1 MDFETQFLSGPEGR
15 RLAYKANAGEGTGLM
30 WLGGFR
36 SDMTGGKATRLHAWA
51 RANGRPFLRLD
62 YSGHGES
69 DGDFADG
76 TIGAWTADALAMLDG
91 PAAGDRRILVGSS
104 MGAWIALLC
113 ARARPDRVAGLLL
126 IAPAPDF
133 TDELMWE
140 RFPKAVRAEIE
151 TKGMWFRPT
160 AYADAPYP
168 ITKRLIDEGRDHL
181 ILPHGLSF
189 AGPVRILQGMADEDV
204 PWRHAIRLIEA
215 LQAPDVQM
223 TLVKDGDH
231 RLSRDADLDLL
242 EAAADSICRLVDAG

>member
-1 MDFETQFLSGPEGR
+1 MDLETQFLLGPEGR
-15 RLAYKANAGEGTGLM
+15 RLAYKANAGEGTGLI

-36 SDMTGGKATRLHAWA
+36 SDMSGGKATRLHAWA
-51 RANGRPFLRLD
+51 QTAGRPFLRFD

-76 TIGAWTADALAMLDG
+76 TIGAWIADALAMLDG
-91 PAAGDRRILVGSS
+91 PAAGARRILVGSS

-113 ARARPDRVAGLLL
+113 ARARPDQVAGLLL

-133 TDELMWE
+133 TDDLMWE

-151 TKGMWFRPT
+151 TKGMWFRPSP
-160 AYADAPYP
+160 YDDGPYP
-168 ITKRLIDEGRDHL
+168 ITKQLIDEGRDHL
-181 ILPHGLSF
+181 ILEKGLSF

-204 PWRHAIRLIEA
+204 PWRHALRLIDALEA
-215 LQAPDVQM
+215 ADVQM

-242 EAAADSICRLVDAG
+242 EASAGAICGTVDAR